1 MGSSTGPCKLLT
13 LQKATKTISL
23 LHLPAAEGYNEFWT
37 LYSRA
42 AGVCSEEQKHGAE
55 DEGFTCFITL
65 LLLVQLTPSHETAA
79 FFQSLKPV

>member
-1 MGSSTGPCKLLT
+1 MSFGPYT
-13 LQKATKTISL
+13 AGQQ
-23 LHLPAAEGYNEFWT
+23 E
-37 LYSRA
+37 YS
-42 AGVCSEEQKHGAE
+42 SEEQKHGAE